1 VRDLIVFLVV
11 IVFFAASA
19 GFVRIAGKP

>member
-11 IVFFAASA
+11 IVVFAASA